1 MRINSKNNVSFN
13 GCFRFKNM
21 SQEAQTKLPNL
32 IKKGKIIHNNF
43 QKTGDVV
50 LIVRDKQDDK
60 VLNFIKDN
68 RLNFEFYSK
77 ISTELMPTTE
87 KKLLS
92 IMNEIKQ
99 APINTIKAAKEAI
112 NERNVKR
119 IQEKSPKH
127 ITNILKSLC
136 IENKNPIEKYKGG
149 HQIFDKEFSRTI
161 YISQPSKLNMYYVKV
176 KPISENQK
184 TNRYMIDESGNILAT
199 FNTPDAMHLFEKRFS
214 GLLTK

>member
-1 MRINSKNNVSFN
+1 
-13 GCFRFKNM
+13 M

-127 ITNILKSLC
+127 I
-136 IENKNPIEKYKGG
+136 
-149 HQIFDKEFSRTI
+149 QIF
-161 YISQPSKLNMYYVKV
+161 
-176 KPISENQK
+176 
-184 TNRYMIDESGNILAT
+184 
-199 FNTPDAMHLFEKRFS
+199 
-214 GLLTK
+214 